1 VSNGV
6 ELLSNGLRALESS
19 KERPGVHEREKEGK
33 EEREKTE
40 KKRALELRRSSSPIS
55 GVPLVL

>member
-1 VSNGV
+1 VNVSNGV

-33 EEREKTE
+33 EERGK
-40 KKRALELRRSSSPIS
+40 
-55 GVPLVL
+55 